1 MNGTKVIPHHLRTL
15 GERLRYRRRQM
26 GWTQEQLAVQA
37 GTNQAVIQKIENGKS
52 LRPRKIDEIAS
63 VLDVNPA
70 WLMFGDEKATPLT
83 DEAREVAEIWMTLS
97 EGERERM
104 RSEIRTARRPPH
116 VILRCELLQRRQHA
130 QDRRPSD
137 RPFPESRGG
146 WDDRDPA
153 GLAAAT
159 GDCDHCAAPPAA
171 RYATADPPACEKN
184 RTPSLACRRVRAD
197 PAPPHSAAGRPASP
211 PSDPSCA

>member
-1 MNGTKVIPHHLRTL
+1 MIPPHLRTL

-83 DEAREVAEIWMTLS
+83 DEAREVAELWMKLNDN
-97 EGERERM
+97 ERERI
-104 RSEIRTARRPPH
+104 RSEVRVMAGM
-116 VILRCELLQRRQHA
+116 
-130 QDRRPSD
+130 RPS
-137 RPFPESRGG
+137 
-146 WDDRDPA
+146 
-153 GLAAAT
+153 
-159 GDCDHCAAPPAA
+159 
-171 RYATADPPACEKN
+171 
-184 RTPSLACRRVRAD
+184 
-197 PAPPHSAAGRPASP
+197 
-211 PSDPSCA
+211 

>member
-1 MNGTKVIPHHLRTL
+1 MNGSKIIPHHLRTL

-52 LRPRKIDEIAS
+52 LRPRKIDEIAA

-97 EGERERM
+97 EGERDRV
-104 RSEIRTARRPPH
+104 RSEMR
-116 VILRCELLQRRQHA
+116 LL
-130 QDRRPSD
+130 
-137 RPFPESRGG
+137 
-146 WDDRDPA
+146 
-153 GLAAAT
+153 
-159 GDCDHCAAPPAA
+159 
-171 RYATADPPACEKN
+171 
-184 RTPSLACRRVRAD
+184 
-197 PAPPHSAAGRPASP
+197 AGRRMS
-211 PSDPSCA
+211 S